1 MKVNEKVTLGSW
13 DGITTGSGKGYMNTT
28 QEIPNSAAIPRLDGI
43 VCRQITYGLVV
54 VCEKDGWMQPNGR

>member
-1 MKVNEKVTLGSW
+1 MKVNEKVTLGLW
-13 DGITTGSGKGYMNTT
+13 NGITTRSGKGYMNTT
-28 QEIPNSAAIPRLDGI
+28 QEIPNSVAIPRLDGI

>member
-1 MKVNEKVTLGSW
+1 
-13 DGITTGSGKGYMNTT
+13 MNTT
-28 QEIPNSAAIPRLDGI
+28 QEIPNSAEIPRLDGI